1 MSNMMLG
8 DSTLESLT
16 TSVNAPLVCANLNF
30 GWRFFFFFLVGP
42 WLETSKRE
50 KSLVCQLGM
59 NERWNEFAVS
69 KLNRD
74 SLVLT

>member
-1 MSNMMLG
+1 MVFLK
-8 DSTLESLT
+8 
-16 TSVNAPLVCANLNF
+16 
-30 GWRFFFFFLVGP
+30 FFLVGP
-42 WLETSKRE
+42 WLGKSKRE

-74 SLVLT
+74 SLILLLALFFLLNRAILKCYN